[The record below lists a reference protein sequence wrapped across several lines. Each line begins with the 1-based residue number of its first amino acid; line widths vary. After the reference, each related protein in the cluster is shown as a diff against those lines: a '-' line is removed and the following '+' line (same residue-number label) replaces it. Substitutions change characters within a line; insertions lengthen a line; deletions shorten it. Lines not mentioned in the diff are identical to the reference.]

1 MEPIQTMLA
10 FLPKPSG
17 YHPSQSI
24 FAIRQDPQIRVL
36 SSTAASAGIFHDGKR
51 NLLMVKTNTSWASD
65 LSKSNYPK
73 FQSFLYSIDPFLP
86 IVNLGQKDYW
96 APNANIGS
104 LAKFPL
110 SPSFAFK
117 FTWGSALRLYL
128 ILHIILGW
136 IFTTLWVAGF
146 TGLVRKLN

>member
-1 MEPIQTMLA
+1 MGERPEQVEL
-10 FLPKPSG
+10 
-17 YHPSQSI
+17 
-24 FAIRQDPQIRVL
+24 
-36 SSTAASAGIFHDGKR
+36 
-51 NLLMVKTNTSWASD
+51 
-65 LSKSNYPK
+65 PK
-73 FQSFLYSIDPFLP
+73 FQSFLYSMDAFLP

-96 APNANIGS
+96 APNTNIGS
-104 LAKFPL
+104 LAKFSL